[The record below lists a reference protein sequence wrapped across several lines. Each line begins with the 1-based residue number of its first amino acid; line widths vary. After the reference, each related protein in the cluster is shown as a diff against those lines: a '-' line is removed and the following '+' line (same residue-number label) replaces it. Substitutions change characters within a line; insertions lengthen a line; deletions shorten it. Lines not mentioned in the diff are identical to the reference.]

1 MTAGSYIRVWSLE
14 NIFLSFR
21 LREKDIYMKF
31 AKEKYSKLKDTFKE
45 KREKIKEM
53 SALNK
58 IFYIGIIAVAAVLIG
73 GLIHQSLAYQNFE
86 IISSIEKTDNVTVN
100 YQVMGDGL
108 LRYSKDGVSYSENLS
123 ETVWNQSF
131 EMASAR
137 AVTCGNYLAI
147 GDIGSN
153 QIRIFD
159 QTGQVG
165 SIVTSYPILD
175 LDVASQGVVSVIM
188 TENGANYISLYSSNG
203 EELVDIRTSISD
215 MGYPLD
221 FALSEDG
228 EKLAVSYLNVAEGT
242 TSTNIVFYNFGTAGA
257 NEVDHIMGTFDYDG
271 IFPKIEFLDNST
283 IAAYGEENFVLYSMH
298 YYPEL
303 ISETN
308 FGREI
313 KSLFVS
319 DKYIGFVFRNNT
331 ETSEEESPAKYH
343 MAVYTTAGRLYME
356 QDFDFEYETITSTNQ
371 EIILYNDSE
380 CVIYTYSGKEKFSY
394 TFNEPVINLLPKNTA
409 DEYIL
414 ITSSAIQEIRLR

>member
-1 MTAGSYIRVWSLE
+1 
-14 NIFLSFR
+14 
-21 LREKDIYMKF
+21 MKV
-31 AKEKYSKLKDTFKE
+31 AKEKYSKLKDKLKE
-45 KREKIKEM
+45 RRQDIKKM

-58 IFYIGIIAVAAVLIG
+58 IFYIGIVAVAAVLIG

-86 IISSIEKTDNVTVN
+86 IITSIEKTDNVTVN
-100 YQVMGDGL
+100 YQVMGNGL
-108 LRYSKDGVSYSENLS
+108 LRYSKDGVSYSENLE

-137 AVTCGNYLAI
+137 TVTCGNYLAI

-153 QIRIFD
+153 QIRIFN
-159 QTGQVG
+159 QNGQVG

-188 TENGANYISLYSSNG
+188 AENGANYISLYSSNG
-203 EELVDIRTSISD
+203 EELVAIRTSINE

-228 EKLAVSYLNVAEGT
+228 EKLAVSYLSVEEAAAAT
-242 TSTNIVFYNFGTAGA
+242 YIVFYNFGAAGN
-257 NEVDHIMGTFDYDG
+257 NEIDHIMGSFDYDG
-271 IFPKIEFLDNST
+271 IFPKIEFLGNST
-283 IAAYGEENFVLYSMH
+283 IAAYGEESFLLYSMH

-303 ISETN
+303 VSEVN

-319 DKYIGFVFRNNT
+319 DNYIGFVFRNNA
-331 ETSEEESPAKYH
+331 ETTEEEEPAKYH
-343 MAVYTTAGRLYME
+343 MEVYTTAGRLYME
-356 QDFDFEYETITSTNQ
+356 RDFDFEYETITSTNQ